1 MSRLTLFLCIL
12 VAASGCVEEAGKTT
26 KKKADVVVKSD
37 GIAKMA
43 YEACQKRDYEAGV
56 QIQQLAKDIES
67 GKVDYDKPI
76 MESLVEINSE
86 VTKKNFGPV
95 EAKLRESFDLKAARP
110 DKKKVAK
117 ALNDYGQGRIDAGG
131 SK

>member
-1 MSRLTLFLCIL
+1 MNRFVLFLCL
-12 VAASGCVEEAGKTT
+12 LPAAIGCVKEGH
-26 KKKADVVVKSD
+26 KSEND
-37 GIAKMA
+37 KPVINSGGITKMA
-43 YEACQKRDYEAGV
+43 YEACQKRDHEAGV
-56 QIQQLAKDIES
+56 KIQQLAKDIES

-86 VTKKNFGPV
+86 VTKKHFGPV
-95 EAKLRESFDLKAARP
+95 EAKLREAFDAKAARP

-117 ALNDYGQGRIDAGG
+117 ALAEFGQGRIEAGGG